1 MATYN
6 YCTNCMIFGWK
17 QPDPN
22 VPKICTGCRSVWY
35 CDKVCQK
42 EHWYNEHKN
51 ECKYL
56 AEKKVKHNA
65 KHDEATCLVCKDEH
79 SIGKEEM
86 SKSSNPLLPCIL
98 SKANISLMDM
108 NRDISTDEGMPIL
121 LLPEM
126 SGKFHN
132 EVEATVTIMMRILVK
147 MKMTKHPLWQCPPA
161 SSLLEELY
169 RTLWN
174 TRKAIWWIFLKVK
187 KPGPLQGQM
196 MMNQL
201 CFSIFVTDAL
211 PLMMKIHEMKLFDGP
226 TVALKPMKTLLVL
239 ILILCEGP
247 CVQGMYIG
255 GGLIRAGATA
265 IWREKEVF

>member
-1 MATYN
+1 M
-6 YCTNCMIFGWK
+6 
-17 QPDPN
+17 
-22 VPKICTGCRSVWY
+22 
-35 CDKVCQK
+35 
-42 EHWYNEHKN
+42 
-51 ECKYL
+51 
-56 AEKKVKHNA
+56 
-65 KHDEATCLVCKDEH
+65 
-79 SIGKEEM
+79 
-86 SKSSNPLLPCIL
+86 
-98 SKANISLMDM
+98 SKANIKLMDM
-108 NRDISTDEGMPIL
+108 NGDITTDEGMLIKV
-121 LLPEM
+121 LPEM

-247 CVQGMYIG
+247 CVQGMYIVDNMG
-255 GGLIRAGATA
+255 ARGLLGLMPKEMRGARITFDQFQ
-265 IWREKEVF
+265 KMLNTL

>member
-1 MATYN
+1 MAT
-6 YCTNCMIFGWK
+6 F
-17 QPDPN
+17 
-22 VPKICTGCRSVWY
+22 
-35 CDKVCQK
+35 
-42 EHWYNEHKN
+42 
-51 ECKYL
+51 
-56 AEKKVKHNA
+56 
-65 KHDEATCLVCKDEH
+65 
-79 SIGKEEM
+79 
-86 SKSSNPLLPCIL
+86 
-98 SKANISLMDM
+98 
-108 NRDISTDEGMPIL
+108 
-121 LLPEM
+121 
-126 SGKFHN
+126 
-132 EVEATVTIMMRILVK
+132 MRILVK

-247 CVQGMYIG
+247 CVQGMYIVDNMG
-255 GGLIRAGATA
+255 ARGLLGLMPKEMRGARITFDQFQ
-265 IWREKEVF
+265 KMLNTL